1 MRGDGCYRLAD
12 GTVLVIDVTITAV
25 AAILSQPGPQGQAP
39 TIPQRL
45 LHFTGAAAA
54 DGESA
59 KRELLGARWII
70 PNETFYP
77 LSFEVHGAASPSTHA
92 FIERVA
98 RTVYPDAGD
107 FGGRRAAFTSMFRQR
122 ISVALQT
129 ANAQAIARWRRL
141 SWSPR
146 VVVGA
151 GVAPV

>member
-1 MRGDGCYRLAD
+1 VKRRLLRSAPKHTTLASDGHSHSSNPIYLNFYS
-12 GTVLVIDVTITAV
+12 IY
-25 AAILSQPGPQGQAP
+25 LS
-39 TIPQRL
+39 IYLNQRL
-45 LHFTGAAAA
+45 LQHTGAAAA

-77 LSFEVHGAASPSTHA
+77 LSFEVHGAASSSTHA

-98 RTVYPDAGD
+98 CALYPDAGD